1 MRIPKLK
8 WVSLLNATIT
18 LMCLVCP
25 LVSEA
30 ETRIAVLDFELNDL
44 TLKPGT
50 PEELK
55 RTGSIAPLLRDAI
68 IRKKG
73 YQLVSID
80 GEEQAKAN
88 AGFGYLF
95 KHPDVAAKLG
105 GQFGADWVAV
115 GRLHKPSFLFAYLK
129 VRLVNVKRNQ
139 IEGDYVVEIKG
150 YLKKLAERGTTQLSD
165 QIDQTVRQSEGSI
178 RPLTR

>member
-1 MRIPKLK
+1 MQIPKLE
-8 WVSLLNATIT
+8 WACLPGATIA
-18 LMCLVCP
+18 LMCLVWP
-25 LVSEA
+25 LVSAA
-30 ETRIAVLDFELNDL
+30 ETRIAILDFELNDL
-44 TLKPGT
+44 TLNPGT
-50 PEELK
+50 REELK
-55 RTGSIAPLLRDAI
+55 RTASIAPLLRDAI

-95 KHPDVAAKLG
+95 EHPDVAAKLG
-105 GQFGADWVAV
+105 SQFGADWVVV

-129 VRLVNVKRNQ
+129 VRLVNVTRNK

-150 YLKKLAERGTTQLSD
+150 YLKALAERGTAQLSD
-165 QIDQTVRQSEGSI
+165 QIDQTIRQIEGSTL
-178 RPLTR
+178 P